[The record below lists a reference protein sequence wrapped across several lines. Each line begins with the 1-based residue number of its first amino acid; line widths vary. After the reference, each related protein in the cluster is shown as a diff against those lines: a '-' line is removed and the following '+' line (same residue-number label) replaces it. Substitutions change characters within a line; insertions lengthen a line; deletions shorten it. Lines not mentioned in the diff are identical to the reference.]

1 MIRCRPYNPRA
12 QGTVE
17 KSHKVFRQKI
27 TYDFMTQKTFGVNWA
42 KNLPEYMKCLNNEKR
57 EALGWKNPFEIYFSG
72 KFKLIKESL
81 DAQDD
86 TIYEKVYEVP
96 TASDY
101 QKQYEQNVKVSE
113 KARTKCKGIDESI

>member
-1 MIRCRPYNPRA
+1 
-12 QGTVE
+12 
-17 KSHKVFRQKI
+17 
-27 TYDFMTQKTFGVNWA
+27 MTQKTFGVNWA

-57 EALGWKNPFEIYFSG
+57 EALGWKNPFQIYISG

-113 KARTKCKGIDESI
+113 KARAKCKGIDESI